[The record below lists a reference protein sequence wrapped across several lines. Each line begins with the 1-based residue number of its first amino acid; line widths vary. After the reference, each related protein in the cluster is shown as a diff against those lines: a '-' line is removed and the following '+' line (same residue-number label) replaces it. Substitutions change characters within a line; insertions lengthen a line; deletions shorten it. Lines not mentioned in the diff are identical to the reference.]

1 MDNLNLP
8 SFDFKTK
15 IENAKTYILDEFR
28 HKFVKLTPEEFV
40 RQSFTK
46 FLVQNKNYP
55 ANLIS
60 IEYQI
65 EINKNIR
72 RCDIVLFNSEM
83 KPKLIVECKAPNI
96 KIDKKVFEQIFD
108 YHYELKPKYLIV
120 TNGISHYCMQS
131 DEKNNSYKFL
141 EDIPKFENLL

>member
-1 MDNLNLP
+1 MDKLNLP

-15 IENAKTYILDEFR
+15 TENGKTYILDEFR
-28 HKFVKLTPEEFV
+28 RKFVKLTPEEFV
-40 RQSFTK
+40 RQSFAK
-46 FLVQNKNYP
+46 FLVENKKYP

-65 EINKNIR
+65 KINQNIR
-72 RCDIVLFNSEM
+72 RCDIVIFSNEM
-83 KPKLIVECKAPNI
+83 KPKLIVECKAPSI

-120 TNGISHYCMQS
+120 TNGIVHYCMITDQ
-131 DEKNNSYKFL
+131 ETNSYKFL
-141 EDIPKFENLL
+141 EDIPEYN